1 MCPFFI
7 HANRERVKNKYAV
20 YVYSMCKIYI

>member
-1 MCPFFI
+1 MCSFFI

-20 YVYSMCKIYI
+20 YVYSMCKVYI